1 MGGVLKEAK
10 SLIAESKLDK
20 AIALLRSRITDEDE
34 ALQLDMQS
42 AKLSKLKKDERMGIL
57 SSSDANIQRNQITYA
72 LLSLINDL
80 KESDLTNEPKAE
92 NQQAPTVINIINS
105 SNVNTGNINTGGGD
119 VKIGDGN

>member
-10 SLIAESKLDK
+10 SLIAKSKLDK
-20 AIALLRSRITDEDE
+20 AIALLRPCITDEDE

-57 SSSDANIQRNQITYA
+57 SSSDANIQRNRITHA

-80 KESDLTNEPKAE
+80 KESDLTNEPKVE
-92 NQQAPTVINIINS
+92 NQQAPMVINIINS
-105 SNVNTGNINTGGGD
+105 KNVNTGNINTGGGD
-119 VKIGDGN
+119 ANIGDGN